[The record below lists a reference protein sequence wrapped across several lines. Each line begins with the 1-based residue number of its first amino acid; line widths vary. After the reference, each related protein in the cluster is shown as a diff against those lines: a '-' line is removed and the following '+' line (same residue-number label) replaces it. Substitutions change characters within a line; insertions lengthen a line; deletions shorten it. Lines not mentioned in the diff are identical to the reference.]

1 MDMSMRGDKKKK
13 ESKMTLKISDVHTKK
28 TDLSFTKIGKTG

>member
-1 MDMSMRGDKKKK
+1 MDISMRCDKKKK

-28 TDLSFTKIGKTG
+28 MDLSFTKIGKTG